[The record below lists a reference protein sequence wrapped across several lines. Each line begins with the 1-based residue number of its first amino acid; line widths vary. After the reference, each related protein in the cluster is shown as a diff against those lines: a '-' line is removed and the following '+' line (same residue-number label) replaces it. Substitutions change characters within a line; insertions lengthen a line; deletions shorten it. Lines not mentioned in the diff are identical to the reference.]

1 MITVSYAYLC
11 HMKAQ
16 SVFSSIKYAKG
27 GNAEFYKVLKQ
38 RVNEYFKKEKV
49 SRHANFS
56 MIFKTICMITLY
68 LTPFVLILT
77 LGIESWAVLL
87 LWVLMGVGMAGC
99 GLSIMHD
106 ANHGAYSKSPA
117 INSFIGK
124 ILIFLGGNDANW
136 RIQHNFLHHT
146 FTNVSSMD
154 EDIAPPPFILRFSPH
169 TKRYKIHRFQ
179 HVYAYFFYGL
189 MTIMWFVSKD
199 YTQAKR
205 YHKLDL
211 VKTQG
216 LTMRRHVINIISNK
230 LIYAF
235 IFVALPFW
243 LSPAPWYIT
252 LVGFLLMQFITGF
265 ILGIVFQPAHV
276 VPTSTYPLPDKSGD
290 IEADW
295 AVSQMYNTAN
305 FANKSRLFSWYVGG
319 LNYQVEH
326 HLFPNICHVH
336 YRKLSKIVKSTAE
349 EFQVPYHS
357 YKTFIGAL
365 KEHTKMLHQLGNKDI
380 APAIH

>member
-1 MITVSYAYLC
+1 
-11 HMKAQ
+11 MKAQ
-16 SVFSSIKYAKG
+16 SVFSSIKYVKG
-27 GNAEFYKVLKQ
+27 SKADFYKVLKQ
-38 RVNEYFKKEKV
+38 RVNEHFKKEKV

-56 MIFKTICMITLY
+56 MIFKTICMISLY
-68 LTPFVLILT
+68 VTPFVLILT
-77 LGIESWAVLL
+77 LGIQSWAVLL
-87 LWVLMGVGMAGC
+87 LWTLMGIGMAGC

-106 ANHGAYSKSPA
+106 ANHGAYSKNPA
-117 INSFIGK
+117 VNSFIGR
-124 ILIFLGGNDANW
+124 ILVLLAGNPANW
-136 RIQHNFLHHT
+136 RIQHNILHHT
-146 FTNVSSMD
+146 YTNVSSMD

-189 MTIMWFVSKD
+189 MTMMWLVSKD
-199 YTQAKR
+199 YTQAMR
-205 YHKLDL
+205 YKKLDL
-211 VKTQG
+211 LKSQG
-216 LTMRRHVINIISNK
+216 LTFKKHLRNILVNK
-230 LIYAF
+230 VVYASIF
-235 IFVALPFW
+235 ITLPFL

-252 LVGFLLMQFITGF
+252 LVGYILMQFITGF

-276 VPTSTYPLPDKSGD
+276 VPTSTYPLPDKSGN
-290 IEADW
+290 IESDW
-295 AVSQMYNTAN
+295 AISQMYNTAN

-336 YRKLSKIVKSTAE
+336 YRKISKIVRSTAE
-349 EFQVPYHS
+349 EFQIPYHS